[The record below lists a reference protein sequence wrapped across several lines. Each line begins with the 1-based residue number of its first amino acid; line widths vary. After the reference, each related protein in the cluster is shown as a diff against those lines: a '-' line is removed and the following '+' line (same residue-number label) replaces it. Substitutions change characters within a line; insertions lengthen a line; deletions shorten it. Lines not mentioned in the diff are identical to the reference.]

1 MKKTI
6 TVTAALIGA
15 AILSG
20 PASAFT
26 DKQSEDILH
35 GNGAVQPSRGEPYIH
50 TFAGPKETEGYLL
63 WNLRETKGVGSID
76 AYVFTGNDR
85 DNRDDLIDNI

>member
-26 DKQSEDILH
+26 DKH
-35 GNGAVQPSRGEPYIH
+35 SRKIFCTATVRYSPAGVNPTSIRFQDLRNRGLSALEH
-50 TFAGPKETEGYLL
+50 T
-63 WNLRETKGVGSID
+63 
-76 AYVFTGNDR
+76 
-85 DNRDDLIDNI
+85 